1 MVSMIFYAK
10 DGKKFL
16 SEGACK
22 RHNLKL
28 FAKEKITQF
37 NIDEDYEVPLLFIK
51 DSDELKIFKEYLRY
65 FYNAIDIYIPDE
77 TLFINKYI
85 LILQSEHSGIQ
96 LKILNNYK
104 DEIIE
109 QQNKLTSLL
118 EKINE
123 ILLPSKMVEKSISAK
138 RKGKK

>member
-1 MVSMIFYAK
+1 MIFMIFYAE

-16 SEGACK
+16 SEGACR

-37 NIDEDYEVPLLFIK
+37 SIDEDYEVPLLFIK
-51 DSDELKIFKEYLRY
+51 DLDELKALKEYLRY

-85 LILQSEHSGIQ
+85 LILQTEHGGIQ
-96 LKILNNYK
+96 LKVLNSYK

-109 QQNKLTSLL
+109 QQNKLTVLL

-123 ILLPSKMVEKSISAK
+123 ILLP
-138 RKGKK
+138 

>member
-1 MVSMIFYAK
+1 MIFYAE

-37 NIDEDYEVPLLFIK
+37 NINEDYEVPLLFIK
-51 DSDELKIFKEYLRY
+51 DLDELKILKEYLHY

-77 TLFINKYI
+77 ALFINKYI
-85 LILQSEHSGIQ
+85 LILQTEHGGIQ

-109 QQNKLTSLL
+109 QQNKLTILL

-123 ILLPSKMVEKSISAK
+123 ILLPSNKTVKKSISAK
-138 RKGKK
+138 KRKK

>member
-1 MVSMIFYAK
+1 MLFYAE

-37 NIDEDYEVPLLFIK
+37 NIDEGYEAPLLFIK
-51 DSDELKIFKEYLRY
+51 DFNELKILKEYLRY
-65 FYNAIDIYIPDE
+65 FYNAMDIYIPDE

-85 LILQSEHSGIQ
+85 LILQTEHGGIQ
-96 LKILNNYK
+96 LKALNSYK

-109 QQNKLTSLL
+109 RQNKLTILL
-118 EKINE
+118 EKINK
-123 ILLPSKMVEKSISAK
+123 ILLPSKIAEKSISIKK
-138 RKGKK
+138 RKK